1 MNSATI
7 VLKVPS
13 TYTSEQITTLLTNTK
28 SQLPEVSIV
37 VVPSEVEIS
46 WL

>member
-1 MNSATI
+1 MNSTTL
-7 VLKVPS
+7 VLKVPD
-13 TYTSEQITTLLTNTK
+13 TYTTEQITTLLTNTK

-37 VVPSEVEIS
+37 VVPHDVEIS

>member
-1 MNSATI
+1 MNSTTL
-7 VLKVPS
+7 VLKVP
-13 TYTSEQITTLLTNTK
+13 TAYTAEQISTLLANTK

-37 VVPSEVEIS
+37 VVPCEVEIS

>member
-1 MNSATI
+1 MDSSTL

-13 TYTSEQITTLLTNTK
+13 TYTAEQIATLLENTK
-28 SQLPEVSIV
+28 SQLPEVSVLII
-37 VVPSEVEIS
+37 PSEVEIS

>member
-1 MNSATI
+1 MNSTTL

-13 TYTSEQITTLLTNTK
+13 TYTEEQIATLLTNTK
-28 SQLPEVSIV
+28 TQLPEVTIV

>member
-1 MNSATI
+1 MNSTTL

-13 TYTSEQITTLLTNTK
+13 TYTIEQITTLLSNTK

>member
-1 MNSATI
+1 MNPSTL
-7 VLKVPS
+7 VLKVPT
-13 TYTSEQITTLLTNTK
+13 TYTAEQIATLIANAK

-37 VVPSEVEIS
+37 VVPCEVEIS

>member
-1 MNSATI
+1 MNSTTL
-7 VLKVPS
+7 VLKVPT
-13 TYTSEQITTLLTNTK
+13 TYTTEQIATLLANTK

-37 VVPSEVEIS
+37 VVPHDVEIS

>member
-1 MNSATI
+1 MNSTTL

-13 TYTSEQITTLLTNTK
+13 TYTAEQIATLLSNTK

-37 VVPSEVEIS
+37 VIPSEVEIS

>member
-1 MNSATI
+1 MNSSTL

-13 TYTSEQITTLLTNTK
+13 TYTAEQIETLLENTK

-37 VVPSEVEIS
+37 VVPCEVEIS

>member
-1 MNSATI
+1 MDSTTL

-13 TYTSEQITTLLTNTK
+13 TYTAEQISTLLANTK
-28 SQLPEVSIV
+28 SQLPEVPIV

>member
-1 MNSATI
+1 MNSTTL

-13 TYTSEQITTLLTNTK
+13 TYTTEQIATLVANTK
-28 SQLPEVSIV
+28 SQLPEVSV
-37 VVPSEVEIS
+37 LVVPCEVEIS

>member
-1 MNSATI
+1 MNSTTL
-7 VLKVPS
+7 VLKVPT
-13 TYTSEQITTLLTNTK
+13 TYTTEQIATLLANTK

-37 VVPSEVEIS
+37 VVPCEVEIS

>member
-1 MNSATI
+1 MNSSTL
-7 VLKVPS
+7 VLKVPA
-13 TYTSEQITTLLTNTK
+13 TYTTEQIATLLTNTK

-37 VVPSEVEIS
+37 VVPHDVEIS